1 MTYIQVLNVITMR
14 WVLSKK
20 ERGREGID
28 FINIFPNFFKFIL
41 LISLIIL
48 LASFI
53 PVKVLLAKDFRTNE
67 YLDAWPITDGDS
79 FSVLYTHS
87 VQLCPVSET
96 YIIRDENII
105 LTETYFES
113 FGAGLPSSTPY
124 KFEITST
131 GFRIYEIN
139 ELMDKLVYRTGA
151 VRANHV
157 LELNNKEYAFL
168 EFSKPRTGVEFLIKD
183 LSILSYL
190 ARGY

>member
-1 MTYIQVLNVITMR
+1 MMR
-14 WVLSKK
+14 RVLSKK

-28 FINIFPNFFKFIL
+28 FINTFPSFLKFML
-41 LISLIIL
+41 FISLIIL
-48 LASFI
+48 VANFI
-53 PVKVLLAKDFRTNE
+53 PIKVLLAKDFRTNE
-67 YLDAWPITDGDS
+67 YLNSWPITDGDS

-131 GFRIYEIN
+131 GYRIYEIN
-139 ELMDKLVYRTGA
+139 ELMNKLVYRTGA

-157 LELNNKEYAFL
+157 LAINNKEYAFL
-168 EFSKPRTGVEFLIKD
+168 EFSKPRTGVEFEIKN
-183 LSILSYL
+183 LTALSYL
-190 ARGY
+190 VRRF

>member
-28 FINIFPNFFKFIL
+28 FINTFPNLFKFIL

-48 LASFI
+48 LTNFI

-79 FSVLYTHS
+79 FTVLYTHS

-96 YIIRDENII
+96 YIIREENII

-124 KFEITST
+124 KFETTST

-139 ELMDKLVYRTGA
+139 ELMNKLVYRTGA

-157 LELNNKEYAFL
+157 LEVNNKEYKFL
-168 EFSKPRTGVEFLIKD
+168 EFSKPRTGVEFQIKN
-183 LSILSYL
+183 LSALSYL
-190 ARGY
+190 ARRF